1 MKKLYYIFF
10 GAVLLCL
17 ATGKVVSQ
25 DTIVLDKIVAKIGG
39 EVIFHSDVEEQM
51 AMMRERKGTPG
62 KTEQCLVLE
71 SLMAQA
77 MLVHYAKIDSVKVTD
92 DEVDSEIDSRMN
104 QILAYMN
111 NDRKLFQEV
120 YGQTVSE
127 MREQVK
133 EDMQRKLLGDRMQ
146 AEIMNK
152 VEVTPSDV
160 VDFFNNIPKDSLP
173 YFNAEVEL
181 AEIVMFPKINEEERA
196 KALEK
201 IGKIKEQLKAGEDF
215 AALARKYSDDGSAR
229 DGGDLGWT
237 TRGSFVPEFEAT
249 AFQLEVLEV
258 SDVIETE
265 FGYHI
270 IQLMERRGNSIHT
283 RHILVRPRITE
294 ADLALTRNTLDSVKN
309 LVLMDSI
316 SFVDAV
322 RKFGDKRV
330 QSFSN
335 NGRMINPKT
344 NNTFFETADVDSE
357 IFFSIDTLDL
367 WDITPPIEYRTPLGD
382 YSYKIVQLQGRS
394 TPHQAN
400 LKLDYSRIQD
410 AARESKRN
418 MVFSDWVDKHIPNT
432 YIMIDPQ
439 YSDCPN
445 IDRWQAKWMS
455 GKTLGPGRT

>member
-1 MKKLYYIFF
+1 MKKRQHRLPVII
-10 GAVLLCL
+10 LMCL
-17 ATGKVVSQ
+17 AASMAMAQ
-25 DTIVLDKIVAKIGG
+25 DTIILDKIVAKVGG

-51 AMMRERKGTPG
+51 AMMRERKGNPG
-62 KTEQCLVLE
+62 KTEQCTILE

-77 MLVHYAKIDSVKVTD
+77 MLVHYAKIDSVEVTD
-92 DEVDSEIDSRMN
+92 DQVESEIDARMN

-133 EDMQRKLLGDRMQ
+133 EDMLRKLLGDKMQ
-146 AEIMNK
+146 SEIMSK
-152 VEVTPSDV
+152 VEVTPSEV
-160 VDFFNNIPKDSLP
+160 VDFFGKIPKDSLP

-181 AEIVMFPKINEEERA
+181 AEIVMFPEINAEERA
-196 KALEK
+196 KALDK
-201 IGKIKEQLKAGEDF
+201 INKVKEQLKGGADF
-215 AALARKYSDDGSAR
+215 AELARKYSDDGSAR

-249 AFQLEVLEV
+249 AFQLEVNQISEI
-258 SDVIETE
+258 IETE

-270 IQLMERRGNSIHT
+270 IQLLERRGNSIHT
-283 RHILVRPRITE
+283 RHVLVRPRITD
-294 ADLALTRNTLDSVKN
+294 ADLELTRNRLDSVKN
-309 LVLMDSI
+309 LVVMDSI
-316 SFVDAV
+316 SFADAV
-322 RKFGDKRV
+322 HKFGDKRV

-367 WDITPPIEYRTPLGD
+367 WEISPPIEYRSAQGD
-382 YSYKIVQLQGRS
+382 YSYKVVQLQGRTS
-394 TPHQAN
+394 PHQAN
-400 LKLDYSRIQD
+400 LKQDYSRIQD

-418 MVFSDWVDKHIPNT
+418 MVFSDWVDEHIPTT
-432 YIMIDPQ
+432 YIMIDPM
-439 YSDCPN
+439 YKDCPK
-445 IDRWQAKWMS
+445 IDRWQAKYMTAKRQDKS
-455 GKTLGPGRT
+455 

>member
-1 MKKLYYIFF
+1 MNKLKYMLPVTIFF
-10 GAVLLCL
+10 CL
-17 ATGKVVSQ
+17 VATGVVAQ
-25 DTIVLDKIVAKIGG
+25 DTIILDKIVAKVGG

-51 AMMRERKGTPG
+51 AMMRERRATPG
-62 KTEQCLVLE
+62 PKEQCTILE

-77 MLVHYAKIDSVKVTD
+77 MLVHYAKIDSVIVTD
-92 DEVDSEIDSRMN
+92 DEVDAEIDGRMN

-133 EDMQRKLLGDRMQ
+133 EDMTRKLLGDKMQ
-146 AEIMNK
+146 GEIMNK
-152 VEVTPSDV
+152 VEVTPSEV
-160 VDFFNNIPKDSLP
+160 VDFFGKIPKDSLP

-181 AEIVMFPKINEEERA
+181 AEIVMFPEINEEERN

-201 IGKIKEQLKAGEDF
+201 ITRVKLALVQGEDF
-215 AALARKYSDDGSAR
+215 AELARKYSEDGSAR
-229 DGGDLGWT
+229 EGGDLGWT

-249 AFQLEVLEV
+249 AFQLEINQTSE
-258 SDVIETE
+258 ITETE

-270 IQLMERRGNSIHT
+270 IQLLERRGNSIHT
-283 RHILVRPRITE
+283 RHILVRPKITD
-294 ADLALTRNTLDSVKN
+294 ADLALTRNKLDSVKN
-309 LVLMDSI
+309 LIVWDSI
-316 SFVDAV
+316 SFADGV
-322 RKFGDKRV
+322 RKYGDKRV

-335 NGRMINPKT
+335 NGRLINPKS

-367 WDITPPIEYRTPLGD
+367 WEISPPIEYRNPQGD
-382 YSYKIVQLQGRS
+382 YSYKIVQLQGRTS
-394 TPHQAN
+394 PHQAS
-400 LKLDYSRIQD
+400 LKQDYSRIQD

-418 MVFSDWVDKHIPNT
+418 EVFSDWVDDHIPNT

-439 YSDCPN
+439 YRDCTN
-445 IDRWQAKWMS
+445 IERWQAKWMS
-455 GKTLGPGRT
+455 TPGPGKT